1 MTKQKI
7 AKNRVNKGCQP
18 NIRII
23 ITQHNEQVLDRLSS
37 ADTDKPP
44 CNCRNKRDCQLK
56 VKSRAICVIYK
67 ASICIANGKT
77 ILHYRAVTRQILKL
91 VITIISKALKFCP
104 KEHRRELSKL
114 VRCLKNEGYVPVIK
128 LSIVCH
134 ILFFYVL
141 TFYSYIAEPNDD
153 ESTNKTAC
161 RGVFNFN

>member
-44 CNCRNKRDCQLK
+44 CNCCNKRDCQLK
-56 VKSRAICVIYK
+56 AKSRVICVIYE

-77 ILHYRAVTRQILKL
+77 ILHYRAVKRQILKL
-91 VITIISKALKFCP
+91 VITTISKALKFCP

-114 VRCLKNEGYVPVIK
+114 VWRLKNEGCVPVIK
-128 LSIVCH
+128 LAIVCH
-134 ILFFYVL
+134 ILFFL
-141 TFYSYIAEPNDD
+141 CSCILLSY
-153 ESTNKTAC
+153 C
-161 RGVFNFN
+161 RTQ

>member
-7 AKNRVNKGCQP
+7 AKNRVNKVCQP

-23 ITQHNEQVLDRLSS
+23 ITQNNEQVLDRLSS

-91 VITIISKALKFCP
+91 VITTTSKALKFCS

-114 VRCLKNEGYVPVIK
+114 VWRLKNEGYVPVIK

-134 ILFFYVL
+134 ILFFL
-141 TFYSYIAEPNDD
+141 CSCILLSYCG
-153 ESTNKTAC
+153 TQ
-161 RGVFNFN
+161 

>member
-1 MTKQKI
+1 MIQWI
-7 AKNRVNKGCQP
+7 FGQP

-77 ILHYRAVTRQILKL
+77 ISHYTAVTRQILKL
-91 VITIISKALKFCP
+91 VIATISKALKFCP

-114 VRCLKNEGYVPVIK
+114 VRRLKNEGYVPVIK

-134 ILFFYVL
+134 ILFFFMFLHFTFILQNPMMSLL
-141 TFYSYIAEPNDD
+141 TKQLD
-153 ESTNKTAC
+153 